1 MSMPL
6 TRSKPPTELSA
17 SAQVINL
24 GDDGPSSDGAYLR
37 ASVGVGRNAGR
48 NAWKWWNEIGEV
60 HYAISRAGRIAG
72 YARYFA
78 AEFGRDGSVVSEIE
92 TGQAAEAVD
101 GIFSMYGGTRGLT
114 ERYYTLMK
122 VPGDSYLL
130 DFGED
135 GYHLASPDELD
146 VTSFSRWSSKKDDI
160 KKLKLVTVPGA
171 YVDFEGTSEVKTP
184 FARELDPKQVL
195 GRIWAPSKRWAD
207 VPESALH
214 ALDVECEALRDLTL
228 SIKAQLR
235 SRFALAGIL
244 FLPPGVS
251 MATSAKKNNPRV
263 AGQLTENTLNLIL
276 AAMTRNV
283 KTYDDATALVPII
296 LKGTNAEDGERIKHI
311 ILDRSIFETDL
322 QLRSELI
329 GRILQSLDTN
339 QDMSKGTSDQ
349 SHWASWAAADDERR
363 VAVGPDLEAFC
374 WGLERLA
381 PRPKLKNGAR
391 LSKAGNRIG
400 VWYDLSGA
408 AARANA
414 QEDARQAWDRG
425 LISDDA
431 ANRNAGFQRMEA
443 SSPIEKVRAAGR
455 HAKNPYLE
463 LYGTPEF
470 EKVDWEKAALFGKS
484 PGPAADSTGD
494 EPQAG
499 PGEGD
504 PGSPDDRET
513 DVPRTERPA

>member
-1 MSMPL
+1 MALM
-6 TRSKPPTELSA
+6 RGKPPTELSA

-24 GDDGPSSDGAYLR
+24 ADPDRSDGSYLR

-48 NAWKWWNEIGEV
+48 HAWKWWNEIGEV
-60 HYAISRAGRIAG
+60 HYAISRAARIAG

-78 AEFGRDGSVVSEIE
+78 AEFGPDGSVVSEVE
-92 TGQAAEAVD
+92 TGQAAELVD

-122 VPGDSYLL
+122 VPGDSYLI

-146 VTSFSRWSSKKDDI
+146 VSSFSRWSNKRNEVKSI
-160 KKLKLVTVPGA
+160 KLTTVPGA
-171 YVDFEGTSEVKTP
+171 YVDFDGRDEQNTP
-184 FARELDPKQVL
+184 FAKELHPSQVL
-195 GRIWAPSKRWAD
+195 GRIWSPSKRWAD

-214 ALDVECEALRDLTL
+214 ALDVECEALLDLTL

-244 FLPPGVS
+244 FLPPGIS
-251 MATSAKKNNPRV
+251 MATPASKRNPRL
-263 AGQLTENTLNLIL
+263 AGQLTENTLNLLL
-276 AAMTRNV
+276 AAMTKNV
-283 KTYDDATALVPII
+283 KTYDDATTLLPII
-296 LKGTNAEDGERIKHI
+296 VKGANADDGEKIKHI
-311 ILDRSIFETDL
+311 ILDRKVFETDL
-322 QLRSELI
+322 ELRRELI

-363 VAVGPDLEAFC
+363 VAVGPDLESFC
-374 WGLERLA
+374 WGLERIA
-381 PRPKLKNGAR
+381 IRPKMKRGEGMAKN
-391 LSKAGNRIG
+391 GNRIG

-431 ANRNAGFQRMEA
+431 ANKHAGFQKMDH
-443 SSPIEKVRAAGR
+443 SSPEEQVRAAGR

-463 LYGTPEF
+463 LYGTPEW
-470 EKVDWEKAALFGKS
+470 ENVDWEKAALFGKS
-484 PGPAADSTGD
+484 PGPAPDSTAD
-494 EPQAG
+494 DPEAG

-513 DVPRTERPA
+513 DTPRTERPA